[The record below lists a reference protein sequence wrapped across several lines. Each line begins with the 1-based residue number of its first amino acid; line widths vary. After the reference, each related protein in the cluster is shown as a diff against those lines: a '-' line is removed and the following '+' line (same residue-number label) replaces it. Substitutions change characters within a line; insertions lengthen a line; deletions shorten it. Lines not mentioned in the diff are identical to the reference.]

1 MLFYKKEYT
10 QRLTELRK
18 KAKDLMI
25 LLKVFKP
32 ILIGSVANETVTKY
46 SDIRVCCFSDS
57 TKEIAIEL
65 LNRGISTN
73 SDFLKHPIFKN
84 FVEAL
89 TFMWKDELIII
100 FALVHLESKTKLR
113 GINLKDLEKLTS
125 KPL

>member
-1 MLFYKKEYT
+1 
-10 QRLTELRK
+10 
-18 KAKDLMI
+18 MI

-32 ILIGSVANETVTKY
+32 ILIGSVANEAVTKY

-65 LNRGISTN
+65 LNRGIRTN
-73 SDFLKHPIFKN
+73 SDFLKHPICKN

-113 GINLKDLEKLTS
+113 GMNLKDLEKLTS